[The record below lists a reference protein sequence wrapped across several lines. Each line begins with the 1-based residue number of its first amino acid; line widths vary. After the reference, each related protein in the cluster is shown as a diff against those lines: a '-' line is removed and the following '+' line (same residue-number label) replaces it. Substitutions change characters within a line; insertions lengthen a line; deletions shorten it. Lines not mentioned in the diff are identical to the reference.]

1 MMRDTVTA
9 FLVLFGLVVEIMT
22 YFKPT
27 ELGE

>member
-9 FLVLFGLVVEIMT
+9 FLALFRLVAKIMT